1 MKQDS
6 PSRRLDQFIVRFPD
20 GMRDRIAA
28 QAKANGRSMNS
39 EIIQRLSAT
48 LETEPVDIQQAFET
62 LTPEQ
67 RRNFLTL
74 LDLVLKGTLNAGD

>member
-1 MKQDS
+1 MPQNS
-6 PSRRLDQFIVRFPD
+6 PSRHLDQFLVRFPD

-74 LDLVLKGTLNAGD
+74 LDLVLKGTLNAED